1 MAGTRTILFADDEQ
15 TDFILF
21 RVALQHAGLDHYL
34 AHAADG
40 QETIDY
46 LSGQVPYADR
56 TQYPF
61 PDLLLLDLKMPRLT
75 GFDVLRWLQKRPD
88 LKRLPVIVFSSS
100 EHPEDVDECRRLGA
114 LHYQSKPPDIPGLV
128 KFALEL
134 DRAWL
139 SPPPPGNGPRPSVK
153 AQNSGSRPH
162 RPRVRLRSKSGR

>member
-1 MAGTRTILFADDEQ
+1 MAGNRTILLADDEQ
-15 TDFILF
+15 ADFILF

-34 AHAADG
+34 AHVTDG

-75 GFDVLRWLQKRPD
+75 GFDVLRWLQHRPE
-88 LKRLPVIVFSSS
+88 LRKLPVVVFSSS
-100 EHPEDVDECRRLGA
+100 EQPDDMAESRRLGA
-114 LHYQSKPPDIPGLV
+114 LRYQSKPPDMPGLV

-139 SPPPPGNGPRPSVK
+139 SPPQPGDGLSAAAGKQKTTRPSVR
-153 AQNSGSRPH
+153 ARNNSRPK
-162 RPRVRLRSKSGR
+162 R